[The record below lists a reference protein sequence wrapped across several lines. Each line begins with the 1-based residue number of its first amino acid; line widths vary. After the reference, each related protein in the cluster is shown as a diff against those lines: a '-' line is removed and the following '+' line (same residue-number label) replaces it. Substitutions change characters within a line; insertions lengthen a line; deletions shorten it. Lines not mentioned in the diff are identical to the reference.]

1 MKRAPRI
8 AAIQDISGFGRCSTT
23 VVLPVL
29 AAMGGECCPLLTAC
43 LSAHT
48 AFPASE
54 KATFLDLTGQMAGT
68 AAHWA
73 ELGVTFDAIYSGFLG
88 SAGQIGLI
96 EDFYRQFRREGTLV
110 LVDPVMGDHG
120 KPYRTYT
127 PELCGRMRDLA
138 AQADVIT
145 PNLTE
150 AALLLEE
157 DYADLPRDEGVAGAA
172 EPGWAALGGA
182 HRGEPPA
189 GRHRRGLLRPGHR
202 AHPFCYGQ
210 AGARPVPRHRR
221 PFRQRGAG
229 GDAPGGAAGDSGPA
243 GGGVC
248 PAVRSPHP
256 GAGHPGSGGGPVRA
270 AAGRADAEIRESPC
284 RRTSAAGGFVY
295 WADWSRRV
303 SRRSRWTACSRV
315 QYSTGRPST
324 RSKNAAA
331 CRAKRSPGGSARCS
345 ERASP
350 SGA

>member
-110 LVDPVMGDHG
+110 LVDPVMGDYG
-120 KPYRTYT
+120 RVYQTYT
-127 PELCGRMRDLA
+127 AAMCNGMARLAEL
-138 AQADVIT
+138 ADVIT

-150 AALLLEE
+150 AALLLGQPYET
-157 DYADLPRDEGVAGAA
+157 LPAGEAGLR
-172 EPGWAALGGA
+172 EITERLSLGGRRSVVLTGASLAPGRTGAVCFDARTGKTEAVQTAYVA
-182 HRGEPPA
+182 HEFHGTGDVFSSVLTGALVRGES
-189 GRHRRGLLRPGHR
+189 L
-202 AHPFCYGQ
+202 
-210 AGARPVPRHRR
+210 
-221 PFRQRGAG
+221 
-229 GDAPGGAAGDSGPA
+229 S
-243 GGGVC
+243 
-248 PAVRSPHP
+248 
-256 GAGHPGSGGGPVRA
+256 
-270 AAGRADAEIRESPC
+270 
-284 RRTSAAGGFVY
+284 SAAGE
-295 WADWSRRV
+295 
-303 SRRSRWTACSRV
+303 
-315 QYSTGRPST
+315 
-324 RSKNAAA
+324 AAA
-331 CRAKRSPGGSARCS
+331 FVRACAERTAAEDLPMREGVDFEPLLGLLIPGK
-345 ERASP
+345 ETV
-350 SGA
+350 

>member
-120 KPYRTYT
+120 RAYRTCT
-127 PELCGRMRDLA
+127 PELCARMGELA
-138 AQADVIT
+138 AQAVSGD
-145 PNLTE
+145 PEL
-150 AALLLEE
+150 ALSMMKYLARTVRLLSEQL
-157 DYADLPRDEGVAGAA
+157 DAMAFRPA
-172 EPGWAALGGA
+172 EWRIA
-182 HRGEPPA
+182 RY
-189 GRHRRGLLRPGHR
+189 LLSH
-202 AHPFCYGQ
+202 
-210 AGARPVPRHRR
+210 
-221 PFRQRGAG
+221 
-229 GDAPGGAAGDSGPA
+229 
-243 GGGVC
+243 
-248 PAVRSPHP
+248 
-256 GAGHPGSGGGPVRA
+256 
-270 AAGRADAEIRESPC
+270 
-284 RRTSAAGGFVY
+284 
-295 WADWSRRV
+295 
-303 SRRSRWTACSRV
+303 
-315 QYSTGRPST
+315 
-324 RSKNAAA
+324 
-331 CRAKRSPGGSARCS
+331 
-345 ERASP
+345 SP
-350 SGA
+350 SGGTVQCTQEDIAAAVSVSRVTVSRILNRWAHSGTVALQYRSILLRDPSALEQLCRD

>member
-150 AALLLEE
+150 AALLLEI
-157 DYADLPRDEGVAGAA
+157 G
-172 EPGWAALGGA
+172 
-182 HRGEPPA
+182 
-189 GRHRRGLLRPGHR
+189 R
-202 AHPFCYGQ
+202 AH
-210 AGARPVPRHRR
+210 V
-221 PFRQRGAG
+221 
-229 GDAPGGAAGDSGPA
+229 
-243 GGGVC
+243 
-248 PAVRSPHP
+248 
-256 GAGHPGSGGGPVRA
+256 
-270 AAGRADAEIRESPC
+270 
-284 RRTSAAGGFVY
+284 
-295 WADWSRRV
+295 
-303 SRRSRWTACSRV
+303 
-315 QYSTGRPST
+315 
-324 RSKNAAA
+324 
-331 CRAKRSPGGSARCS
+331 
-345 ERASP
+345 
-350 SGA
+350 

>member
-150 AALLLEE
+150 ACILTGRPFRKKGWTREELKTMALRAWLERLSLDGRRSVVLTGVSLRPGAIGAGCFDRATGRIRFAMARQE
-157 DYADLPRDEGVAGAA
+157 PAQFPGTGDLFASVVLGAM
-172 EPGWAALGGA
+172 L
-182 HRGEPPA
+182 RGEP
-189 GRHRRGLLRPGHR
+189 LET
-202 AHPFCYGQ
+202 
-210 AGARPVPRHRR
+210 
-221 PFRQRGAG
+221 
-229 GDAPGGAAGDSGPA
+229 AAQ
-243 GGGVC
+243 
-248 PAVRSPHP
+248 
-256 GAGHPGSGGGPVRA
+256 RA
-270 AAGRADAEIRESPC
+270 AEFVQRC
-284 RRTSAAGGFVY
+284 AAHTLALGTPVLEG
-295 WADWSRRV
+295 
-303 SRRSRWTACSRV
+303 V
-315 QYSTGRPST
+315 QFEPLLGELMQR
-324 RSKNAAA
+324 
-331 CRAKRSPGGSARCS
+331 
-345 ERASP
+345 
-350 SGA
+350 